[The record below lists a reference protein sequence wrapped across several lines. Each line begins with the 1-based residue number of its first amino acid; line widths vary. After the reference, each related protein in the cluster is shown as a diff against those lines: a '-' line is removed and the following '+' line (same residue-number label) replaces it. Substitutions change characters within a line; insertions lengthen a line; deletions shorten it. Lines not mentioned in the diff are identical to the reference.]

1 MNRIFKPLSL
11 LAIATSFVICF
22 TGCGKTT
29 TAVFD
34 ESSFRFKVQGE
45 ELASDVMAENGEFSL
60 YWDAERATVMLLKN
74 GEPLIGSTPAE
85 EYMNPQLSGRI
96 LKNLIAPVVIEYI
109 DNDTKNLEKLDSYSE
124 CLENGRILGEKT
136 KKGFRINYCFDK
148 VNIIIPVDYEL
159 HDGYIEASVET
170 KNIKENKT
178 KLYSVSLM
186 TGLVSCKNSA
196 ENYIFLPDGSGALYS
211 CSDAVTEQSYWI
223 PMYGGDPSSPD
234 LIKYRNTAAARLPV
248 FGVRN
253 KDTAICA
260 IITGGRECAQINA
273 TTSAVGS
280 GYSNA
285 YTTFVLRGST
295 EVSISGIWGRA
306 VVVPTYSNEMT
317 VSQTLSVRYYPL
329 SGEKPA
335 YMQIADCYR
344 NYLISECGLKNT
356 DSDKQL
362 YLNLTMAATH
372 KKFYFGIPAEKVTA
386 ITTCNETQNILE
398 DINDIKTAVRL
409 DGIQQGGIE
418 IGKFAGNFKLEQLA
432 VKQSE
437 LEMLLKY
444 AKEKDVAVYPNFD
457 IVRFRRGISG
467 YKMAA
472 YSASTSKSL
481 QYFYNIAKGAEDPS
495 SYIYYLINPLLH
507 ITAAQR
513 VVDTVRENG
522 FEGVSFGTL
531 SNICYGDYR
540 QRSTYVARGFANRVK
555 GILRDA
561 GKKLSVMGEAA
572 NDYAAVMCDDIISS
586 PTSTSRYNGESS
598 AIPFYQLVFK
608 GYVPLSGEAVN
619 LSNDP
624 AHEIL
629 YNASLGIGSLYSV
642 TNDDTT
648 VFNLSFFSQL
658 SGGSYWQQSDE
669 IKSAVAN
676 NADAFK
682 ASQNQSIENYVFL
695 ADNITKTTFS
705 NGKEIIANFTSEDY
719 FYGDTVVKSNSYI
732 VTKGG

>member
-1 MNRIFKPLSL
+1 MNRIFKPFSL
-11 LAIATSFVICF
+11 LALVMSFVFCF
-22 TGCGKTT
+22 AGCGETT
-29 TAVFD
+29 SAVFD

-45 ELASDVMAENGEFSL
+45 ELESEVIAENGEFSL
-60 YWDAERATVMLLKN
+60 YWDAERAAVMLLEN
-74 GEPLIGSTPAE
+74 GRPIIGSIPAD
-85 EYMNPQLSGRI
+85 EYMNPQLSDRI
-96 LKNLIAPVVIEYI
+96 LKNLASSVIIEYI

-136 KKGFRINYCFDK
+136 EKGFRISYCFDK

-159 HDGYIEASVET
+159 HNGYIEASVAT
-170 KNIKENKT
+170 KSIKENKT

-211 CSDAVTEQSYWI
+211 CSDTLSEQSYWI

-248 FGVRN
+248 FGVKN
-253 KDTAICA
+253 DDKAICA
-260 IITGGRECAQINA
+260 IITGGNECSRINA
-273 TTSAVGS
+273 VTSAGS

-285 YTTFVLRGST
+285 YATFVLRGST
-295 EVSISGIWGRA
+295 EVSISGVWGRA
-306 VVVPTYSNEMT
+306 VVVPTYSDEMT
-317 VSQTLSVRYYPL
+317 VNQTLSVRYYPL
-329 SGEKPA
+329 SGEKSA
-335 YMQIADCYR
+335 YMQMADCYR
-344 NYLISECGLKNT
+344 NYLISKYGLEKT

-362 YLNLTMAATH
+362 YLNLTMAATL

-386 ITTCNETQNILE
+386 LTTCKQTQNILE
-398 DINDIKTAVRL
+398 DVGDIKTAVRL
-409 DGIQQGGIE
+409 DGIQKGGIE

-432 VKQSE
+432 AKQNE
-437 LEMLLKY
+437 LDTLLKY
-444 AKEKDVAVYPNFD
+444 AKEKNVAVYPNFD
-457 IVRFRRGISG
+457 IVRFRKGVSG
-467 YKMAA
+467 YKMAV

-513 VVDTVRENG
+513 VVATVQENG

-540 QRSTYVARGFANRVK
+540 QRSTYVARGFANRVNS
-555 GILRDA
+555 ILKDA
-561 GKKLSVMGEAA
+561 GKNLSVMGEAA

-586 PTSTSRYNGESS
+586 PTSTSRYNGESRV
-598 AIPFYQLVFK
+598 IPLYQLVFK

-619 LSNDP
+619 LSNRP
-624 AHEIL
+624 ARELL

-648 VFNLSFFSQL
+648 AFNLSFFSQL
-658 SGGSYWQQSDE
+658 SGGSYWQQNNE
-669 IKSAVAN
+669 IKSAVADN
-676 NADAFK
+676 TDAFK
-682 ASQNQSIENYVFL
+682 AAQNESIEDYVFL
-695 ADNITKTTFS
+695 ADDITKTTFS
-705 NGKEIIANFTSEDY
+705 NGKAIIANFTSEDY
-719 FYGDTVVKSNSYI
+719 IYGDTVVKSGGYI
-732 VTKGG
+732 VTKRG